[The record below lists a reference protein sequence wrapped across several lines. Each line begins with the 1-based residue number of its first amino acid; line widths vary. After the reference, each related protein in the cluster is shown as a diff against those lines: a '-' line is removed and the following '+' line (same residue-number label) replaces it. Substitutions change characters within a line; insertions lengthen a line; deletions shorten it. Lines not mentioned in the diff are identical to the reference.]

1 MSLNSL
7 QLKLCFSILYIVFS
21 FFYSNSQSTNKL
33 DSLKTL
39 IQKTKIDTIKA
50 DHHLDIAQLLMYKN
64 SKKVK
69 WHIDKADSLYKIS
82 PNTVGIGNLYA
93 LNANYL
99 YTQGSYDSSM
109 VYIGRS
115 SKQYLKAGDSLRA
128 AKTNSNLA
136 ILVRVTTGDYQRLE
150 SIVNE
155 TEPIAIRYKDTSLM
169 ASFLGHRAAI
179 AKNKG
184 HRNIAID
191 LNRKEIALREA
202 LKDSTRMAQGFYAI
216 GQLHLDLFD
225 YKNAITSF
233 DQGIIIEDNIGNKM
247 LKAQLLE
254 IKGLSQIKLKH
265 YDAAEKNLKEA
276 IKIAK
281 EINQQNIVTTALT
294 QLGYLE
300 IERNNLIKADAYLAE
315 AKSFMKAKNSFN
327 VDYDYNLFKGQLNL
341 AQNKYQAALKNFNVC
356 EELAESNNSLTNLSF
371 SKYYKSKA
379 LENLGNYKTAL
390 AVYKESS
397 DAKDTLTTQFR
408 TAQTVEQKII
418 YQTERKEKEI
428 ALQKKDI
435 DILEQKAK
443 VSNLQKLLLGLAL
456 LLALIAVYAFF
467 QRSKRHRLEKEKAK
481 IDLEYKTKEL
491 TTHALHLAKKN
502 EVLSDLKNK
511 AKAFK
516 ADADADPGY
525 QMLIQTINFD
535 LQDDN
540 NWENFSRYFE
550 EVHKDF
556 NTKAQLQFPN
566 ITSNDLRLMSLLKMN
581 LSSKEI
587 ANILNISSD
596 GIKKARQR
604 LRKKMGIDS
613 SQSLEAIV
621 IAI

>member
-1 MSLNSL
+1 
-7 QLKLCFSILYIVFS
+7 
-21 FFYSNSQSTNKL
+21 
-33 DSLKTL
+33 
-39 IQKTKIDTIKA
+39 
-50 DHHLDIAQLLMYKN
+50 
-64 SKKVK
+64 
-69 WHIDKADSLYKIS
+69 
-82 PNTVGIGNLYA
+82 
-93 LNANYL
+93 
-99 YTQGSYDSSM
+99 M

-233 DQGIIIEDNIGNKM
+233 DQGIIIEDNIGNKI

-443 VSNLQKLLLGLAL
+443 VSNLQKLLLGGGL
-456 LLALIAVYAFF
+456 LLTLIAVGFGYYGIR
-467 QRSKRHRLEKEKAK
+467 QKMKRNKLAKEKLDAELDFK
-481 IDLEYKTKEL
+481 KKEL

-502 EVLSDLKNK
+502 ELLESLKQKANELKTAENTTNGYQQLIRTIDFDLK
-511 AKAFK
+511 
-516 ADADADPGY
+516 
-525 QMLIQTINFD
+525 
-535 LQDDN
+535 DDN
-540 NWENFSRYFE
+540 NWENFAHYFQQ
-550 EVHKDF
+550 VHKDF
-556 NTKAQLQFPN
+556 NQNVAKKYPEVTPN
-566 ITSNDLRLMSLLKMN
+566 ELRLISLVKMN
-581 LSSKEI
+581 LSIKEM
-587 ANILNISSD
+587 ANILNISVP
-596 GIKKARQR
+596 GVKKARQR
-604 LRKKMGIDS
+604 LRKKMNLSTKD
-613 SQSLEAIV
+613 SLEMAVLEI
-621 IAI
+621 I